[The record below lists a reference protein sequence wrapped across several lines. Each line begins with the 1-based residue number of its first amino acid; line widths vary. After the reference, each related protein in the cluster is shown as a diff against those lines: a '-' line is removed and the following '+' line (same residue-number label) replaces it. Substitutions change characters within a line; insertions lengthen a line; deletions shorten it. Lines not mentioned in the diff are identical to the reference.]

1 MNRFNLDPVFTLNVR
16 PNDKAYISNLIT
28 VDSLEK
34 IETQLSNMLEYK
46 DASELLK
53 RFMKNA

>member
-53 RFMKNA
+53 RFMKNV